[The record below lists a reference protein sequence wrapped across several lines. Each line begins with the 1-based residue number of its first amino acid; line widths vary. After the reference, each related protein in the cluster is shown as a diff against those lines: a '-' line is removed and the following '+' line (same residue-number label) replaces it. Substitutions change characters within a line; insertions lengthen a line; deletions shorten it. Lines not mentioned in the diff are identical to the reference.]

1 MTHIS
6 RSALVR
12 YSPRQ
17 MFDLVNDVE
26 AYPSRFRWCSAAQVL
41 ERDETGITA
50 RLDLR
55 LAGIVQ
61 SFTTRNLN
69 LPPDRIQMR
78 FVDGPFK
85 TLEGVWTF
93 QALGEAGSKVSL
105 TLEFEFANRL
115 AGAALRLGFQGLA
128 DRMVDDFC
136 RVARDV
142 YG

>member
-12 YSPRQ
+12 YTPRQ

-41 ERDETGITA
+41 ERDESGITA

-55 LAGIVQ
+55 LAGLVQ

-105 TLEFEFANRL
+105 TLDFEFANRL
-115 AGAALRLGFQGLA
+115 AGAALRLGFQSLA

>member
-12 YSPRQ
+12 YTPRQ

-55 LAGIVQ
+55 LAGLVQ

-105 TLEFEFANRL
+105 TLDFEFANRL

>member
-12 YSPRQ
+12 YTPRQ

-41 ERDETGITA
+41 ERDESGITA

-55 LAGIVQ
+55 LAGLVQ

-85 TLEGVWTF
+85 TLEGVWSF
-93 QALGEAGSKVSL
+93 QALGETGSKVSL
-105 TLEFEFANRL
+105 TLDFEFANRL
-115 AGAALRLGFQGLA
+115 AGAALRLGFQSLA

>member
-12 YSPRQ
+12 YTPRQ

-55 LAGIVQ
+55 LAGLVQ

-93 QALGEAGSKVSL
+93 QALGEAGSKVAL
-105 TLEFEFANRL
+105 TLDFEFANRL

>member
-12 YSPRQ
+12 YTPRQ

-41 ERDETGITA
+41 ERDEAGITA

-61 SFTTRNLN
+61 SFTTRNRN

-93 QALGEAGSKVSL
+93 QALGEAGSKVAL
-105 TLEFEFANRL
+105 TLDFEFASRL

>member
-12 YSPRQ
+12 YTPRQ

-41 ERDETGITA
+41 ERDENGITA

-55 LAGIVQ
+55 LAGLVQ

-93 QALGEAGSKVSL
+93 QALGEAGSKVAL
-105 TLEFEFANRL
+105 TLDFEFANRL

>member
-1 MTHIS
+1 VTHIS

-12 YSPRQ
+12 YTPRQ

-41 ERDETGITA
+41 ERDENGITA

-55 LAGIVQ
+55 LAGLVQ

-93 QALGEAGSKVSL
+93 QALGEAGSKVAL
-105 TLEFEFANRL
+105 TLDFEFANRL

>member
-1 MTHIS
+1 VTHIS

-12 YSPRQ
+12 YTPRQ

-26 AYPSRFRWCSAAQVL
+26 AYPSRFRWCSAAQVI

-61 SFTTRNLN
+61 SFTTRNTH

-78 FVDGPFK
+78 FVEGPFK

-105 TLEFEFANRL
+105 TLDFEFANRL
-115 AGAALRLGFQGLA
+115 AGAALRLGFQGMA

>member
-41 ERDETGITA
+41 ERDESGITA

-55 LAGIVQ
+55 LAGLVQ

-105 TLEFEFANRL
+105 TLDFEFANRL

>member
-12 YSPRQ
+12 YTPRQ

-41 ERDETGITA
+41 ERDESGITA

-55 LAGIVQ
+55 LAGLVQ

-85 TLEGVWTF
+85 TLEGAWSF
-93 QALGEAGSKVSL
+93 QALGESGSKVSL
-105 TLEFEFANRL
+105 TLDFEFANRL
-115 AGAALRLGFQGLA
+115 AGAALRLGFQSLA

>member
-12 YSPRQ
+12 YTPRQ

-41 ERDETGITA
+41 ERDEAGITA

-69 LPPDRIQMR
+69 LPPERIQMR

-105 TLEFEFANRL
+105 RLDFEFASRL

>member
-12 YSPRQ
+12 YTPRQ
-17 MFDLVNDVE
+17 MFDLVSDVE
-26 AYPSRFRWCSAAQVL
+26 AYPSRFGWCSASRVL
-41 ERDETGITA
+41 ERDDEGITA

-61 SFTTRNLN
+61 SFTTRNTHR
-69 LPPDRIQMR
+69 PPDRIHMR
-78 FVDGPFK
+78 FVEGPFK
-85 TLEGVWTF
+85 TLEGAWTF
-93 QALGEAGSKVSL
+93 QALGDAGSKVAL
-105 TLEFEFANRL
+105 ALDFEFANRL
-115 AGAALRLGFQGLA
+115 AGAALRIGFQGMA

>member
-41 ERDETGITA
+41 ERDESGITA

-55 LAGIVQ
+55 LAGLVQ

-105 TLEFEFANRL
+105 TLDFEFASRL

>member
-12 YSPRQ
+12 YTPRQ

-26 AYPSRFRWCSAAQVL
+26 AYPSRFRWCSAARIL
-41 ERDETGITA
+41 EHDEETITA

-55 LAGIVQ
+55 FAGIVQ
-61 SFTTRNLN
+61 GFTTRNTLAA
-69 LPPDRIQMR
+69 PERIHMR
-78 FVDGPFK
+78 FVEGPFR
-85 TLEGVWTF
+85 TLEGVWLF
-93 QALGEAGSKVSL
+93 QPLGDAGCKVSL
-105 TLEFEFANRL
+105 ALDFEFSSRL

>member
-1 MTHIS
+1 VTHIS

-12 YSPRQ
+12 YTPRQ

-55 LAGIVQ
+55 LAGLVQ

-93 QALGEAGSKVSL
+93 QALGEAGSKVAL
-105 TLEFEFANRL
+105 TLDFEFANRL

>member
-12 YSPRQ
+12 YTPRQ

-41 ERDETGITA
+41 ERDESGITA

-55 LAGIVQ
+55 LAGLVQ

-105 TLEFEFANRL
+105 TLDFEFANRL

>member
-12 YSPRQ
+12 YTPRQ

-41 ERDETGITA
+41 ERDEAGITA

-85 TLEGVWTF
+85 TLEGVWAF

-105 TLEFEFANRL
+105 TLDFEFASRL
-115 AGAALRLGFQGLA
+115 AGAALRIGFQGLA